1 MSEDQFV
8 YCEIIT
14 GVPHCKCMWHL
25 IHLLPLCTH
34 KLLQLRYQAPHICQ
48 LKLVHIRRTE
58 QYFPVDLIELRQ
70 IKQDHK
76 GSFTLHETKRERDV
90 TFIWV
95 LRKFNVL
102 FILSRGTDQK
112 TFSLMVYL
120 HYLIRIPIPILIRTA
135 NQMATLYYAELITL
149 HGVRFGFQS

>member
-1 MSEDQFV
+1 
-8 YCEIIT
+8 
-14 GVPHCKCMWHL
+14 MWHL

-34 KLLQLRYQAPHICQ
+34 KQLQLRYQAPHICQ

-135 NQMATLYYAELITL
+135 NEMAILYYAELITL